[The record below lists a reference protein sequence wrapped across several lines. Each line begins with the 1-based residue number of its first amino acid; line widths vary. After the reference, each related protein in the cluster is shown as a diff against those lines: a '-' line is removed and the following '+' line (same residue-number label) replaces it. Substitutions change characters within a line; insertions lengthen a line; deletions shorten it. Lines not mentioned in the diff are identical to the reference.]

1 MQPSIPWSSVSV
13 FVTERMGIIHSLKYT
28 VPFSFVL
35 PLAVTCCH
43 SLSFVVPLVV
53 TRCTSCLSFYKRLKG
68 GRRGELN
75 KVRFRIKEH
84 LYGSFD
90 EAASFVEHFQLLLK
104 SFIKVGLLPS
114 KNFALDW
121 KPLKKD
127 EKYFLLHLKSSF
139 RSQDIYVFV
148 KIFWSYRK
156 KRLD

>member
-1 MQPSIPWSSVSV
+1 MQSSIPWSSVSV
-13 FVTERMGIIHSLKYT
+13 FVTERMAIIHSLKYT
-28 VPFSFVL
+28 VLFSFVL
-35 PLAVTCCH
+35 PLAVTCSH
-43 SLSFVVPLVV
+43 SLSFVVSLLV
-53 TRCTSCLSFYKRLKG
+53 TRCTTCLSFYKRL
-68 GRRGELN
+68 RRGRQGEPN
-75 KVRFRIKEH
+75 KVGFRIKGQ
-84 LYGSFD
+84 LCGSFD